1 MILVR
6 CYYRGPQ
13 PIPTSADYHEAGV
26 PAPAGGDSMNDSDMA
41 WLMAKLREMLDEY
54 EQEPFR
60 ADWLQVHRRTYRRY
74 DNDQG
79 VTLVVGMEPAG
90 SDDD

>member
-1 MILVR
+1 
-6 CYYRGPQ
+6 
-13 PIPTSADYHEAGV
+13 
-26 PAPAGGDSMNDSDMA
+26 MNDSDMA

>member
-1 MILVR
+1 
-6 CYYRGPQ
+6 
-13 PIPTSADYHEAGV
+13 
-26 PAPAGGDSMNDSDMA
+26 MNDSDMA

-79 VTLVVGMEPAG
+79 VTLVVGMEPVR
-90 SDDD
+90 DDDDD